1 MDNTG
6 SVDPDLST
14 TQWERMVN
22 ELTVARSEVRYLET

>member
-22 ELTVARSEVRYLET
+22 ELTVARLKFGI